1 MCVERGVLLLKINW
15 YNLFRGQHD
24 KYFEQLIPL
33 QERQEPWPDMAMQAI
48 SPSSRETEAA
58 ESLWLQGHLSIH
70 SEFHSNIV
78 RLKKNL
84 SLTGSRTWIQAQIHT
99 SHTYNLS
106 TARKNNRQGSLP
118 RELALPI
125 WWRDLG
131 EETDRDIQRWGGK
144 ALDKHTLY
152 FCTKTVNKLFLTV
165 KGIKTKG

>member
-33 QERQEPWPDMAMQAI
+33 QERQEPWPDMAMHAI

-78 RLKKNL
+78 RLKKIWVLQVLRPEFKPRSTHHALTISVQQERTTGRARYLGNWPCL
-84 SLTGSRTWIQAQIHT
+84 SDEGTLE
-99 SHTYNLS
+99 
-106 TARKNNRQGSLP
+106 KRQT
-118 RELALPI
+118 EI
-125 WWRDLG
+125 YRDG
-131 EETDRDIQRWGGK
+131 EGRHLINTHCISVQK
-144 ALDKHTLY
+144 LLINY
-152 FCTKTVNKLFLTV
+152 FSQLKV
-165 KGIKTKG
+165 